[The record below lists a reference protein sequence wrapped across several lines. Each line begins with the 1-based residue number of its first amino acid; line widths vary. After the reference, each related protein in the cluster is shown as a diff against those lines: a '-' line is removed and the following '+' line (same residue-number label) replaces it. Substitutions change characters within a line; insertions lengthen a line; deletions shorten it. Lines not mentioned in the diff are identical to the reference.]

1 LNGQAVV
8 EELITLKK
16 ENKQFNTMK
25 ELTLHIVLATISILI
40 LVTSLPTVVTI
51 YKISFIFAIMGIL
64 LLDFYLVVSNH
75 RKFLKVTKIAL
86 ISLLLCISVVGIV
99 FYASQFLVFVDQY
112 GVERLLTNHIATAKL
127 LFFLICLF
135 QPIFLPLP
143 EALTIPAGSA
153 VIGSFSGALIG
164 FLGSTLGIVI
174 MYFLARIGG
183 LKLVSKFVKERQ
195 LNKYQEYVKK
205 NETIILTLMFIIP
218 ILPDEIIC
226 VGAGISKVS
235 FKKFLLIASISKLI
249 TSSLLSYSVYLA
261 KFFSLTTS
269 QIALT
274 SSIVIACILSLSF
287 MIKKSIKRTNSKE
300 AYVTQSE

>member
-1 LNGQAVV
+1 
-8 EELITLKK
+8 
-16 ENKQFNTMK
+16 MK
-25 ELTLHIVLATISILI
+25 ELTLHIILATILILI
-40 LVTSLPTVVTI
+40 LIISLPTVVTI

-64 LLDFYLVVSNH
+64 LLDFYLIVSN
-75 RKFLKVTKIAL
+75 RKKLLKVTKIAF
-86 ISLLLCISVVGIV
+86 ISLLLCISVVEII
-99 FYASQFLVFVDQY
+99 FYVSKFLVFVDQY
-112 GVERLLTNHIATAKL
+112 GIERILTSHITTAKL

-135 QPIFLPLP
+135 QPIILPLP
-143 EALTIPAGSA
+143 EAITIPAGSA
-153 VIGSFSGALIG
+153 VIGSFSGAVIG

-183 LKLVSKFVKERQ
+183 HKLVSKFVKEKQ
-195 LNKYQEYVKK
+195 LQKYQEYVKK

-235 FKKFLLIASISKLI
+235 FKKFILIASISKLI

-269 QIALT
+269 QIALAG
-274 SSIVIACILSLSF
+274 SILVACILALSLI
-287 MIKKSIKRTNSKE
+287 IKKSIKRTNSKE
-300 AYVTQSE
+300 AYVASQGE